1 MKTLSRKLNPS
12 KLAKKNIRFWDF
24 VGNGLV
30 KLTIK
35 PDQILHHHRSWHNG
49 EGYSWEVNEYQVEDD
64 LVVNNFSFGGR
75 DADGR
80 MSGGATT
87 VCPLDKLKAR
97 ESYNYPGY
105 FCPEW
110 KKEVEYQHDY
120 SAEAANY

>member
-1 MKTLSRKLNPS
+1 MKTKQPH
-12 KLAKKNIRFWDF
+12 KNIRFWDF
-24 VGNGLV
+24 VGSGLV

-49 EGYSWEVNEYQVEDD
+49 EGYSAEINEYRVEDD
-64 LVVNNFSFGGR
+64 VVVNDFSFFGN
-75 DADGR
+75 DCDGR

-110 KKEVEYQHDY
+110 KKETEYQRDHF
-120 SAEAANY
+120 AEKSGY